1 MARRN
6 KFSLSN
12 YNLFTGEMG
21 TLMPI
26 QVLEVLPGDT
36 VQCQTKAIVRVTPL
50 AAPVYHK
57 VDVRIHHWNVPNRIV
72 ADNNGKDWEDFI
84 TGGNDGNNTD
94 TVPTIATTGIQSDL
108 FDYMG
113 LTQKAGIQVSEYP
126 IRAFNFIFN
135 EFYRDQDTVPLRELN
150 DTTIPNIAWE
160 KDYFTTCRPF
170 SQRGPSISLPI
181 GTEAQVLG
189 IGVRAQGAAEAHS
202 GVNQSDGS
210 FGSMTG
216 WISSDPGDAPGLSQV
231 VIQQNSDS
239 QSDRPDIFAD
249 LANATGVDA
258 IEFREFFALQRFAEA
273 RARYGARYTEYMRYV
288 GSNYKGTLDRPEYLG
303 GGTKSID
310 FSEIMQTSPDVS
322 GPEERHEFGVGDL
335 YGHGISAMKSNR
347 FRRTIDEHGYIISL
361 LSVRPKAVYSD
372 GIERHWLKL
381 DREDFFQKELE
392 AIGQME
398 VLQNEV
404 FGDSVNEQAVFG
416 FQDRYQE
423 YRYARP
429 HITTQFRD
437 TFDYWHMARIF
448 ETAPALNQAFTD
460 CVPTKRIYNEQT
472 QHPLWIMANNIVQAR
487 RVVGRNVQPRLM

>member
-21 TLMPI
+21 KLMPI

-36 VQCQTKAIVRVTPL
+36 IQCQTRALLRVTPL
-50 AAPVYHK
+50 AAPVMHK
-57 VDVRIHHWNVPNRIV
+57 VDVRIHHWNVPNRIT

-84 TGGNDGNNTD
+84 TGGPDGTNTD
-94 TVPTIATTGIQSDL
+94 TVPTLQTTGIESDL
-108 FDYMG
+108 LDYMG
-113 LTQKAGIQVSEYP
+113 LANAAGVDVSQYP
-126 IRAFNFIFN
+126 VRAFNFIYN
-135 EFYRDQDTVPLRELN
+135 EFYRDQDTVTERDPL
-150 DTTIPNIAWE
+150 DTTVPNIAWE

-170 SQRGPSISLPI
+170 SQRGPSITIPI
-181 GTEAQVLG
+181 GDEAPV
-189 IGVRAQGAAEAHS
+189 
-202 GVNQSDGS
+202 
-210 FGSMTG
+210 
-216 WISSDPGDAPGLSQV
+216 ISSDVAPNIRTLADDDLGQWSSNSSTSAMAHTQVSTDNPITKFGDPTGLM
-231 VIQQNSDS
+231 
-239 QSDRPDIFAD
+239 AD

-310 FSEIMQTSPDVS
+310 FSEIMQTGPDVT

-335 YGHGISAMKSNR
+335 YGHGISAMKSNK
-347 FRRTIDEHGYIISL
+347 FRRTIDEHGYIISV
-361 LSVRPKAVYSD
+361 LSVRPKAVYSN
-372 GIERHWLKL
+372 GIERHWLKQ

-392 AIGQME
+392 AIGQMQ
-398 VLQNEV
+398 VLDNEV
-404 FGDSVNEQAVFG
+404 FAAAGNGQSVFG

-423 YRYARP
+423 YRWARP
-429 HITTQFRD
+429 HICAEFR
-437 TFDYWHMARIF
+437 TLLDYWHMARVF
-448 ETAPALNQAFTD
+448 DEQPALNQDFTD

-472 QHPLWIMANNIVQAR
+472 THPLWVMANNSVQAR

>member
-12 YNLFTGEMG
+12 FNLFTGEMG

-36 VQCQTKAIVRVTPL
+36 IECQTKALLRVTPL

-57 VDVRIHHWNVPNRIV
+57 VDVRIHHWNVPNRIT
-72 ADNNGKDWEDFI
+72 ADNDGKDWETFI
-84 TGGNDGNNTD
+84 TGGPNGNDTS
-94 TVPTIATTGIQSDL
+94 TVPTIATSGIANDM

-113 LTQKAGIQVSEYP
+113 LTQKAGINVSVQP
-126 IRAFNFIFN
+126 IRAFNFIYN
-135 EFYRDQDTVPLRELN
+135 EFYRDQDMVVERELN

-170 SQRGPSISLPI
+170 SQRGPSVTLPI
-181 GTEAQVLG
+181 ADKARVATDANT
-189 IGVRAQGAAEAHS
+189 GVDMSIFATIPEEFRGMTSANPPDIQLSGAGAAES
-202 GVNQSDGS
+202 NQ
-210 FGSMTG
+210 
-216 WISSDPGDAPGLSQV
+216 LY
-231 VIQQNSDS
+231 
-239 QSDRPDIFAD
+239 AD
-249 LANATGVDA
+249 LASATGINA

-273 RARYGARYTEYMRYV
+273 RSRYGARYTEYLRYI
-288 GSNYKGTLDRPEYLG
+288 GSNYKGTLNRPEYLG

-310 FSEIMQTSPDVS
+310 FSEIMQTSPDVT

-392 AIGQME
+392 AVGQME

-404 FGDSVNEQAVFG
+404 FGEAANDQAVFG

-423 YRYARP
+423 YRWARP
-429 HITTQFRD
+429 HICNQFRD

-448 ETAPALNQAFTD
+448 ENAPALNQQFTD
-460 CVPTKRIYNEQT
+460 CVPTKRIYNEQS
-472 QHPLWIMANNIVQAR
+472 QHPLWVMANNVVKAR
-487 RVVGRNVQPRLM
+487 RVVGKNVQPRLM

>member
-21 TLMPI
+21 KLIPI

-36 VQCQTKAIVRVTPL
+36 IQCQTRALLRVTPL
-50 AAPVYHK
+50 AAPVMHK
-57 VDVRIHHWNVPNRIV
+57 VDVRIHHWNVPNRIT
-72 ADNNGKDWEDFI
+72 ADDNGKAWEDFI
-84 TGGNDGNNTD
+84 TGGPDGTNTD
-94 TVPTIATTGIQSDL
+94 TVPTIPTTGLESDL
-108 FDYMG
+108 LDYMG
-113 LTQKAGIQVSEYP
+113 LANAAGIDVSQYP
-126 IRAFNFIFN
+126 IRAYNFIFN
-135 EFYRDQDTVPLRELN
+135 EFYRDQDTVTERDPL
-150 DTTIPNIAWE
+150 DTTVANIAWE

-170 SQRGPSISLPI
+170 SQRGPSINIPLGDSALI
-181 GTEAQVLG
+181 KGTFRTHDDDSQTT
-189 IGVRAQGAAEAHS
+189 RQRMQFGAAGTQPYVYAETS
-202 GVNQSDGS
+202 GSVDEGAIV
-210 FGSMTG
+210 GA
-216 WISSDPGDAPGLSQV
+216 DPTME
-231 VIQQNSDS
+231 DS
-239 QSDRPDIFAD
+239 LFAD
-249 LANATGVDA
+249 LSTATGINA

-310 FSEIMQTSPDVS
+310 FSEIMQTGPDVT

-347 FRRTIDEHGYIISL
+347 FRRTIDEHGYIISM
-361 LSVRPKAVYSD
+361 LSVRPKAVYSN
-372 GIERHWLKL
+372 GIERHWLKQ

-398 VLQNEV
+398 VLANEV
-404 FGDSVNEQAVFG
+404 FAAAGNGQAVFG

-423 YRYARP
+423 YKWARP
-429 HITTQFRD
+429 HICAEFRNIL
-437 TFDYWHMARIF
+437 DYWHMARVF
-448 ETAPALNQAFTD
+448 DEQPVLNQDFTD

-472 QHPLWIMANNIVQAR
+472 THPLWVMANNQVQAR
-487 RVVGRNVQPRLM
+487 RVVGKNVQPRLM

>member
-12 YNLFTGEMG
+12 FNLFTGEMG

-36 VQCQTKAIVRVTPL
+36 IECQTRALLRVTPL
-50 AAPVYHK
+50 AAPVMHK
-57 VDVRIHHWNVPNRIV
+57 VDVRIHHWNVPNRITS
-72 ADNNGKDWEDFI
+72 DNNGKDWEDFI
-84 TGGNDGNNTD
+84 TGGPDGTNTD
-94 TVPTIATTGIQSDL
+94 TVPTIPTTGIESDL
-108 FDYMG
+108 MDYMG
-113 LTQKAGIQVSEYP
+113 LPTVAGVDVSIQP

-135 EFYRDQDTVPLRELN
+135 EFYRDQDTVPERLLD
-150 DTTIPNIAWE
+150 DTTVPQIAWE

-181 GTEAQVLG
+181 GDSAPIATRASTGEVIG
-189 IGVRAQGAAEAHS
+189 IRGELPGADIVDMDTS
-202 GVNQSDGS
+202 VPDLT
-210 FGSMTG
+210 MT
-216 WISSDPGDAPGLSQV
+216 ANV
-231 VIQQNSDS
+231 VGAS
-239 QSDRPDIFAD
+239 REMFAD
-249 LANATGVDA
+249 LAEATGIDA

-288 GSNYKGTLDRPEYLG
+288 GSTYKGTLDRPEYLG

-310 FSEIMQTSPDVS
+310 FSEIMQTSPDVT

-335 YGHGISAMKSNR
+335 YGHGISAMRSNK
-347 FRRTIDEHGYIISL
+347 FRRTIDEHGYIISV
-361 LSVRPKAVYSD
+361 LSVRPKAIYSN
-372 GIERHWLKL
+372 GIERHWLKQ
-381 DREDFFQKELE
+381 DREDFYQKELE

-398 VLQNEV
+398 VLDNEV
-404 FGDSVNEQAVFG
+404 FAAPGNGQAVFG

-423 YRYARP
+423 YKWARP
-429 HITTQFRD
+429 HICAEFR
-437 TFDYWHMARIF
+437 TLLDYWHMARVF
-448 ETAPALNQAFTD
+448 DEQPVLNQDFTD

-472 QHPLWIMANNIVQAR
+472 THPLWVMANNVVKAR